1 MFAQTGVI
9 ILELNHP
16 NQLVVSAYALAFQTG
31 TFVVIL
37 ATATNRLY
45 SPKISVLL
53 ASGDFRA
60 LRTAAH
66 RRLLLIGPL
75 TIIFLLVVLLFGRS
89 ILAVFGAEF
98 VSAYPAL
105 CIIAVGASIST
116 LFSLAPTYLQ
126 FTDRSRFVLT
136 AMVASVVLSLSLCF
150 PLSYYFGATGAAFAY
165 AIPISLLYCAL
176 RVVAWRDVSRLI
188 QEN

>member
-1 MFAQTGVI
+1 MFAQMGII

-16 NQLVVSAYALAFQTG
+16 NQAVVSAYALAFQTG

-37 ATATNRLY
+37 VTATNRLY
-45 SPKISVLL
+45 SPKISELL
-53 ASGDFRA
+53 ASGDLRA
-60 LRTAAH
+60 LRATAQ
-66 RRLLLIGPL
+66 RRLRLIAPL
-75 TIIFLLVVLLFGRS
+75 TIVFLILVFVFGRT
-89 ILAVFGAEF
+89 ILAVFGPEF

-116 LFSLAPTYLQ
+116 LFSLAPTYLH

-136 AMVASVVLSLSLCF
+136 TMVASVVFSLMLCF

-165 AIPISLLYCAL
+165 AIPISILYGVL
-176 RVVAWRDVSRLI
+176 HVVAW
-188 QEN
+188 